1 MAGIQTTIL
10 ETLKQ
15 TCEWSPIPLLS
26 NMAGLAL
33 SIYESAKVVQANKEA
48 IRSLADSV
56 VEISYIVIAGLQHEG
71 RKGVQYTPKVESELR
86 SLIGNLHSIE
96 MYTKKHVDKRKWY
109 SPYRG
114 DRNAIADFRES
125 LHCTLTNFG
134 VKLGGEI
141 ELKILL
147 GELVHKQK
155 SHQDDTVK
163 TSGGEVVPQTM
174 YGSMLPSK
182 WGLTIQN
189 TAGGA
194 AVVNYISGDH
204 EIRTSRKRERNV
216 NSGNSYSYLYSG

>member
-134 VKLGGEI
+134 VSRFFCCLLIKRARAFVFPLESAHFCS
-141 ELKILL
+141 LCAHLL
-147 GELVHKQK
+147 GK
-155 SHQDDTVK
+155 
-163 TSGGEVVPQTM
+163 
-174 YGSMLPSK
+174 
-182 WGLTIQN
+182 
-189 TAGGA
+189 A
-194 AVVNYISGDH
+194 
-204 EIRTSRKRERNV
+204 RR
-216 NSGNSYSYLYSG
+216 GNRAKNPPR